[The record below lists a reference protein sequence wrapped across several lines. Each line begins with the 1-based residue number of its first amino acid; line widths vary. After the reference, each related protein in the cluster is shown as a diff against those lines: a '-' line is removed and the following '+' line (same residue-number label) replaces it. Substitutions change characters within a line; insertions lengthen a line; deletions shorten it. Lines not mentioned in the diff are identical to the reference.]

1 MKKRKLKISFGKKNF
16 SLNLILTCNKYI
28 SRWFVFKGHGLQ
40 MKNYVCQ
47 SNISKSAPIKSLL
60 PECRSVFS
68 IPVYLLWVAR
78 LVFLQ
83 ELLNPVQRVAVIPG
97 RASRRSR
104 GLGGTSCRSYSSLC
118 LWVLAVGTTADT
130 CVVPVLDTTCLG
142 AGCFPFCTI
151 PELPL
156 GLRVGS
162 AVTCSAFY
170 NHNTE
175 M

>member
-47 SNISKSAPIKSLL
+47 SNILKSAPIKSLL

-130 CVVPVLDTTCLG
+130 CCTSPGHNMSGSWLFSFLYHPRTPTWSSCWFCCNLQCL
-142 AGCFPFCTI
+142 
-151 PELPL
+151 L
-156 GLRVGS
+156 
-162 AVTCSAFY
+162 
-170 NHNTE
+170 
-175 M
+175 

>member
-1 MKKRKLKISFGKKNF
+1 MKERKLKISFGKKHF

-47 SNISKSAPIKSLL
+47 SNILKSAPIKSLL

-97 RASRRSR
+97 RTSRRSR

-118 LWVLAVGTTADT
+118 LWVLGLPQTHVLYQSWTQHVWELAVFLF
-130 CVVPVLDTTCLG
+130 VPSQNSHLVFVLVL
-142 AGCFPFCTI
+142 
-151 PELPL
+151 L
-156 GLRVGS
+156 
-162 AVTCSAFY
+162 
-170 NHNTE
+170 
-175 M
+175 